1 MSDRSHLSILE
12 DLQKNIHD
20 KKEQDIS
27 SDVELTINEMIQKIE
42 KQQKPNEQQYVNM
55 ERISN
60 VLNNLSTGVTIQDVG
75 TVQHIGNSVANLS
88 GFQNIRTDDLVT
100 FSNGVQ
106 GLVLD
111 LESESV
117 NVILLGTDEGIRGG
131 DLVTSSGKQLKIP
144 VGPQVLGR
152 VINPL
157 GEPLDG
163 QAPISAVD
171 QYPMEYDAPS
181 VIQRSP
187 VNEPMQTGLK
197 IVDALLPIGRGQREL
212 IVGDRQT
219 GKTSLAI
226 DTILNQKNT
235 DVDCIYVAI
244 GQKKSAILSV
254 IETLKK
260 SGAMKYT
267 TVVLSSSDDPPSL
280 RYLAPYAGTSIAEY
294 LLHQGRDVLIIYDDL
309 IKHADAY
316 RELSLLLR
324 RPPGREAYPGDI
336 FYQHSKLLER
346 SCKLSEELG
355 GGSLTALPIVTI
367 QEGNLSAYIPT
378 NLISITDGQIILDRK
393 LFNKGVK
400 PAVDVGRSVSRV
412 GGAAQNKA
420 MRKVSGDIRLQLAQY
435 EEVSRFARFGTE
447 VDALTASQ
455 IALGERLQKN
465 LNQGVN
471 QPMHVLDQIVILFA
485 GTEGYLND
493 IAINDIP
500 QFEKDL
506 LQYLHDDTFFFST
519 LKADEDFSD
528 ETQFELR
535 NEIEKFTAV
544 WIERRNEI

>member
-1 MSDRSHLSILE
+1 MSERSNISMLE
-12 DLQKNIHD
+12 DLRKNILD
-20 KKEQDIS
+20 KTDEEIS
-27 SDVELTINEMIQKIE
+27 ADVELTIKETIKNIE
-42 KQQKPNEQQYVNM
+42 KQQKPNDQQHVNM

-60 VLNNLSTGVTIQDVG
+60 VLNNLKTGVTIQDVG

-152 VINPL
+152 VVNPL

-171 QYPMEYDAPS
+171 HYPMEYDAPR
-181 VIQRSP
+181 IIERSP
-187 VNEPMQTGLK
+187 VNQPLQTGLK

-219 GKTSLAI
+219 GKTALAI
-226 DTILNQKNT
+226 DTIINQKDS

-244 GQKKSAILSV
+244 GQKKSAILSAV
-254 IETLKK
+254 ETLKK

-346 SCKLSEELG
+346 SCKLSDEQG
-355 GGSLTALPIVTI
+355 GGSITALPIVTI

-378 NLISITDGQIILDRK
+378 NLISITDGQIILDRN

-412 GGAAQNKA
+412 GGAAQTKA
-420 MRKVSGDIRLQLAQY
+420 MRKVSGDIRLKLAQY

-465 LNQGVN
+465 LIQGVN

-485 GTEGYLND
+485 GSEGYLND
-493 IAINDIP
+493 IELNDIP

-506 LQYLHDDTFFFST
+506 LKYLHDDTFFFST
-519 LKADEDFSD
+519 LKADEDFSED
-528 ETQFELR
+528 TQNELR
-535 NEIEKFTAV
+535 NEIEKFITL
-544 WIERRNEI
+544 WTDRRIEL